1 MTASIAHQI
10 VQAVSVKLTT
20 PEMTSVIA
28 VNVRTEPI
36 FPADVESGTALNIEL
51 GNEGPANL
59 DLIGVKGRA
68 TELKLIAIA
77 SGSSAV
83 VNADAVIV
91 EAHARLMADE
101 TLGGL
106 CFDMVE
112 LDTVREN
119 AASGKRLSIIEKTYL
134 VNYRTSDASLSS

>member
-1 MTASIAHQI
+1 MTASIAYQI

-20 PEMTSVIA
+20 PAMASVIA
-28 VNVRTEPI
+28 ANVRTEPI
-36 FPADVESGTALNIEL
+36 SPVDVETGTALNIEL
-51 GNEGPANL
+51 GDEGPATF

-68 TELKLIAIA
+68 TELKLTAIA

-106 CFDMVE
+106 CFDMTE
-112 LDTVREN
+112 LGVRREN